1 MVARLGDTAGNVRR
15 IIIQPAI
22 VPASCLPPVV
32 GRGFAHIEFR
42 SAEAATQ
49 ALINGMEIDADG
61 RPLLLDYGAPVLD
74 SDGNI
79 TALAR
84 DAEWGGFIVIK
95 GGEKFPRWRSVWAF
109 IRPGGV
115 LEVFR
120 TPHDCQGA
128 DGADGADGGDGANG
142 SDGGEAAGAVGERA
156 AASAAGEGEGKGGGG
171 ETKGGGADAEENAEG
186 KGSPLLRIDSNVSSA
201 HLRIYLG
208 QGAAT
213 FTDQGPLGLEIFDIA
228 RDGVRWALR
237 FPDMEAANEWRSVI
251 TRFGHSQSRLSV
263 TRAQAAAAADAAI
276 AAELPAV
283 EAVDVANPV
292 FAVGP
297 VFTGGSLSGIGG
309 GGGAGSTYAGV
320 QTQDRKGGRAVSRNS
335 SWKQVLDPTTNACY
349 YHNEDTDE
357 TSWDAPPTFV
367 PCAKAGGGGRSPG
380 GIMLAWEENESS
392 VSSLAWTSSHD
403 VSDESYSCSSVA
415 TASVRDEGRD
425 GVRDAAGLHAGP
437 LVRGHGVFKCDGC
450 MEEKKLSSMMSV
462 EGGECGHWNCPACI
476 REVLVAGIQDESIK
490 LDAVSCPG
498 VGCGSLISVEDAR
511 RSLSREEFDN
521 YLKERLTELLEGSD
535 QYIRCVPLNVNA
547 ERTRRSGCLD
557 GRMNE

>member
-22 VPASCLPPVV
+22 VPPSCLPPVV

-42 SAEAATQ
+42 SVEAATQ
-49 ALINGMEIDADG
+49 ALINGMEMDADG

-84 DAEWGGFIVIK
+84 DAEWGGFIVLK

-109 IRPGGV
+109 IRPGGI
-115 LEVFR
+115 LEIFR
-120 TPHDCQGA
+120 TPHDCHG
-128 DGADGADGGDGANG
+128 GDGGDGVDG
-142 SDGGEAAGAVGERA
+142 GDGGEAVGAGGERA
-156 AASAAGEGEGKGGGG
+156 TSAAGEGGGG
-171 ETKGGGADAEENAEG
+171 ETKGGGADAEGTAEE
-186 KGSPLLRIDSNVSSA
+186 KGAPLLRIDSNASSA

-228 RDGVRWALR
+228 RDGARWALR

-276 AAELPAV
+276 AADLP
-283 EAVDVANPV
+283 AVDVANPV
-292 FAVGP
+292 FAGGP
-297 VFTGGSLSGIGG
+297 VFTGGSLSG
-309 GGGAGSTYAGV
+309 
-320 QTQDRKGGRAVSRNS
+320 N
-335 SWKQVLDPTTNACY
+335 
-349 YHNEDTDE
+349 
-357 TSWDAPPTFV
+357 
-367 PCAKAGGGGRSPG
+367 GGGRSPG

-392 VSSLAWTSSHD
+392 ASSLAWTSSRD
-403 VSDESYSCSSVA
+403 VSDESYSCSSVV

-425 GVRDAAGLHAGP
+425 GVRDGVGMHAGP

-476 REVLVAGIQDESIK
+476 REVLLAGIQDESIK

-521 YLKERLTELLEGSD
+521 YLKERLTELLQGSD
-535 QYIRCVPLNVNA
+535 QYIRCVLPLECA
-547 ERTRRSGCLD
+547 R
-557 GRMNE
+557 